1 MIMKN
6 YLFELTKDGK
16 QTVEKVTEQHFY
28 YKVYNEFL
36 EKFHLTNIEENED
49 FIPYIIKDNK
59 SLMILRTGLDIED
72 FKLDVFDLLE
82 CFV

>member
-1 MIMKN
+1 MKN

-16 QTVEKVTEQHFY
+16 QTVEEITEQHFY

-36 EKFHLTNIEENED
+36 EKFYLTDIEENED
-49 FIPYIIKDNK
+49 FIPYIKDK
-59 SLMILRTGLDIED
+59 SLMILRTDLNVED
-72 FKLDVFDLLE
+72 LKYDVFDLLG